1 MSIIGNISCYS
12 HVVQHLHQQ
21 TVTTTAPPRFSYG
34 TKDTSRLPYASVT
47 TNSAPNL
54 SRQINNRNNNV
65 RLGLY
70 LEHSK
75 YLTTSKDGGPP
86 RWFTPLESGS
96 SHVPNSPLLLYLPG
110 IDGSGLGLSLDH
122 SRLGEMFDIWCLH
135 IPATDRTPFPEL
147 VKLVERTLKSENRQS
162 PDTPIYLVG
171 QSFGAC
177 LALVVAARN
186 PEIDIILV
194 LANSATS
201 FNDSQLRLL
210 LPLLEAMP
218 KELDVGFSYVMN
230 LMKGMVSTMAV
241 ESTKKKTS
249 RQTYTRLYEDVM
261 AMFLNLFGVTEVFS
275 VETLVW
281 KLRLLDAACSHAN
294 PRLHAVKSQTLILS
308 SGNDL
313 LLPSRHE
320 GERLHHLI
328 TKSEIRTFDD
338 SGHMLFMD
346 EDHDLVNILK
356 ATSFYRRKRELD
368 YVLDYLP
375 PSPYEFNKARELHS
389 YIEAAFSPVMLST
402 LENGRIVR
410 GLSGIPSEGPVL
422 FVGYHMLLGL
432 ELSPLVLR
440 FFSERGILVRG
451 MAHPIMF
458 NKFKKGSLLDTS
470 QFDTYRTMGAVPVSP
485 TNLFKLFKQ
494 KSHILLYPGGA
505 REALHRKG
513 EEYKLF
519 WPEHSEF
526 VRMAARFGAKIIPFG
541 VVGEDDSGEL
551 ITDYEDQMKI
561 PCLRR
566 LIQDLSN
573 QVINLRSNVEGELA
587 NQALH
592 IPLIFPK
599 IPGRFYYLFGKPIKT
614 LGRQQELRN
623 KDKADE
629 LYLELKAEV
638 ESCLSYLKEKRKT
651 DPYRSILSRLAYQL
665 SHGTEKEIPT
675 FEP

>member
-1 MSIIGNISCYS
+1 MVPPSLISR
-12 HVVQHLHQQ
+12 VVIFTL
-21 TVTTTAPPRFSYG
+21 
-34 TKDTSRLPYASVT
+34 KKLLKRL
-47 TNSAPNL
+47 
-54 SRQINNRNNNV
+54 
-65 RLGLY
+65 
-70 LEHSK
+70 
-75 YLTTSKDGGPP
+75 LTTIA
-86 RWFTPLESGS
+86 
-96 SHVPNSPLLLYLPG
+96 HV
-110 IDGSGLGLSLDH
+110 
-122 SRLGEMFDIWCLH
+122 C
-135 IPATDRTPFPEL
+135 
-147 VKLVERTLKSENRQS
+147 
-162 PDTPIYLVG
+162 
-171 QSFGAC
+171 
-177 LALVVAARN
+177 
-186 PEIDIILV
+186 
-194 LANSATS
+194 
-201 FNDSQLRLL
+201 
-210 LPLLEAMP
+210 
-218 KELDVGFSYVMN
+218 
-230 LMKGMVSTMAV
+230 
-241 ESTKKKTS
+241 
-249 RQTYTRLYEDVM
+249 
-261 AMFLNLFGVTEVFS
+261 
-275 VETLVW
+275 
-281 KLRLLDAACSHAN
+281 
-294 PRLHAVKSQTLILS
+294 

-551 ITDYEDQMKI
+551 IMDYEDQMKI

-573 QVINLRSNVEGELA
+573 QVINLRSNDEGELA